1 MEKYVFAQEN
11 VELLA
16 KEIIKKIGGNPQAY
30 TRLYPMVTKGLEDAF
45 RITPLNGASLS
56 DVPRLKE
63 YLKNI
68 NKLVI
73 IEIVEQINKK
83 KSSNVPKQS
92 IPQRPQP
99 QRPQAQRPQPQRPQ
113 QNPNVY
119 NKAVNNLNMN
129 GDTLFNPSFNNIER
143 DTSDYASPFSNVTI
157 TGATQLDQPTNEVNN
172 GQYNQRGSGNK
183 MSQDSANNRY
193 ESMMQERGELL
204 AKPRPPTPD
213 FSLDPPEIKE
223 KKRLEKEKAKKMEQ
237 ISQSQGS
244 NMQGHMGTG
253 MPMDMFNSIGM
264 EALYGTPLGTLDNAD
279 GTTVNTSV
287 GPSSQSTALSN
298 KYDQMLK
305 ERQMMDINTN
315 QPVTNQQNMRQNN
328 YQQAPIQQHTYQ
340 QMNQQNPTYQQ
351 MNQQNPTYQQ
361 PTQSTY
367 QQPTQSTY
375 QQPTQS
381 TYQQPQQHPN
391 YQQMHQPQAY
401 QQMTQQPTTMKPI
414 TQTSNNFFFQQNDTL
429 ITNIHQ
435 LLAQPQI
442 KKYLTNQ
449 PVLVEQ
455 ILNNIFFQNFVLGNQ
470 TLVNYIISNPA
481 YLESAINMYNNKVN
495 SAQEVRTKLQTIMEN
510 AQVYQ
515 IVSHTPA
522 LQQLVV
528 TNPELLIYILSNTQL
543 LSHVISNP
551 AIINQLEATL
561 AEETAKKEQIL
572 IPKTLNDTLKP
583 APITVQPL
591 SNDRIDK
598 MDELIKKEN
607 ELKLLEEKLIKLHE
621 SLTEKTRADPPKPEM
636 INQQI
641 QTTNVVIDSNSKEL
655 VLPIP
660 NACPQ
665 EIYLIDFK
673 FQRSQNNITNYNNKF
688 YFATLDGNQFQVEI
702 QPDNYNFNRFKQVFE
717 TASKIFELS
726 LSSDNKL
733 TIFHKEQQPFAI
745 IDGPDNMN
753 YFLGIRGLERFIG
766 DFMYIADVELVMKL
780 NYKLVL
786 YIPELNKK
794 IEIDG
799 SKIHEKKK
807 LILDTPTTIMSNKLS
822 IELLT
827 IGDEKY
833 DFNNTFYSF
842 TFSLKS

>member
-30 TRLYPMVTKGLEDAF
+30 TRLYPMITQGLEDAF

-68 NKLVI
+68 NKSVI
-73 IEIVEQINKK
+73 IEIVEHINKK
-83 KSSNVPKQS
+83 KSSTVSKQS
-92 IPQRPQP
+92 IPQSPQSQRPQLQRPQP
-99 QRPQAQRPQPQRPQ
+99 QRPQPQRPQ

-264 EALYGTPLGTLDNAD
+264 EALYGTPLGTLDNFE
-279 GTTVNTSV
+279 GTTVNTSIIS
-287 GPSSQSTALSN
+287 SSQSTALPN

-315 QPVTNQQNMRQNN
+315 QPATNQQNMR
-328 YQQAPIQQHTYQ
+328 
-340 QMNQQNPTYQQ
+340 
-351 MNQQNPTYQQ
+351 
-361 PTQSTY
+361 
-367 QQPTQSTY
+367 
-375 QQPTQS
+375 
-381 TYQQPQQHPN
+381 HPN
-391 YQQMHQPQAY
+391 YQQASTQQPTQTTYQQPNQTNYQQTHNPQVY
-401 QQMTQQPTTMKPI
+401 QQMAQPPTTMKPI

-551 AIINQLEATL
+551 SIINQLEATL
-561 AEETAKKEQIL
+561 AEETVKKEQIL

-733 TIFHKEQQPFAI
+733 TIFHKEKQPFAI